1 MTKSPV
7 NLQNGV
13 RLRIIVVFAFSIFIN
28 LFVPLTSDAVGKA
41 ISIIGANSYFYFLVL
56 LCSLIPSKVAWMV
69 AIMALVAVSVL
80 DLVVLFLGLIVTVRC
95 LSEGGCIQT
104 LPFSLIVLGLLGL
117 LTLLDLYQAWTVYL
131 ILQTKTYIASA
142 TQRLRVVLT
151 WAVPFAFLVNFAMA
165 VNGEYSV
172 MATPPLIALPIVI
185 YMAHQ
190 PEGTF
195 LGLLLV
201 ITLISIAITFIS
213 VQNSLAISALMIEGI
228 LSAFGL
234 LLLFMPNEWYTSPSV
249 PPPPDIHILP
259 SFVIEKTPVPGELPS
274 VAAQSVID
282 INESLPQLRQRN
294 QKSLIDIKLKF

>member
-1 MTKSPV
+1 M
-7 NLQNGV
+7 
-13 RLRIIVVFAFSIFIN
+13 
-28 LFVPLTSDAVGKA
+28 
-41 ISIIGANSYFYFLVL
+41 
-56 LCSLIPSKVAWMV
+56 
-69 AIMALVAVSVL
+69 
-80 DLVVLFLGLIVTVRC
+80 
-95 LSEGGCIQT
+95 
-104 LPFSLIVLGLLGL
+104 
-117 LTLLDLYQAWTVYL
+117 YQARTVYL

-294 QKSLIDIKLKF
+294 KKSLIDIKLKF